1 VAGRPKTRQKRA
13 LEARL
18 EYERKRTEGQVRH
31 RQAAW
36 EQSNDTLVGPNGE
49 VIIRDEFPP
58 PFHEPTQK
66 QRAFWE
72 ACHDPGS
79 EEILFDGAIR
89 SGKTQ
94 AACKMIASWAWQ
106 YGGPNWKFVILRK
119 TYRELEDST
128 KAAFLR
134 GDGKM
139 PPACPPALISSFKK
153 ADETAILHNG
163 AEILFRSAENPF
175 ETGDKIRNVTI
186 AGFMI
191 DQVEELAGDD
201 YFQLYETL
209 CSRMSDPRGPGKA
222 LLVANPGPE
231 DHWVFK
237 RFVADGAQET
247 YPFTRRVHVKLDEN
261 AWNLPERY
269 IEMMK
274 RRESTN
280 NMWYK
285 RFILGEWGAFG
296 GKRFQSWDRHLHVVE
311 PFEIPP
317 EWEIVVGMDYG
328 WSNPT
333 CAIYCAIDFEGRWWV
348 VGEHYEAE
356 KPVSYHANAMKT
368 LERDLHISPSSIWM
382 DPSTW
387 AKKSEYES
395 PALEFADYGIFA
407 GRAQND
413 RLGGWNRI
421 DEMLGEMME
430 DGKPR
435 LRIFNTCPNLIRELP
450 SLRIKDG
457 TDDVEKENDHAADA
471 LRYAIMS
478 RMPHP
483 VPAEEED
490 DGDLRAR
497 LARRALERA
506 SERASHVYTP

>member
-1 VAGRPKTRQKRA
+1 MA
-13 LEARL
+13 ARL
-18 EYERKRTEGQVRH
+18 EAEKAKTAGLVRH
-31 RQAAW
+31 KQAAW
-36 EQSNDTLVGPNGE
+36 QQVGTPTIGADGSI
-49 VIIRDEFPP
+49 VVRDEFPP
-58 PFHEPTQK
+58 PFHEPTPK
-66 QRAFWE
+66 QREFWA
-72 ACHDPGS
+72 ACHDAHA

-94 AACKMIASWAWQ
+94 AACKMITSWAWQ

-139 PPACPPALISSFKK
+139 PPACPPALIANYRKQ
-153 ADETAILHNG
+153 DEMAVLHNG
-163 AEILFRSAENPF
+163 AEILFRSAENPA
-175 ETGDKIRNVTI
+175 ETEDKIRNVTI
-186 AGFMI
+186 AGFLI

-209 CSRMSDPRGPGKA
+209 CSRMSDPRGPSKA

-237 RFVADGAQET
+237 RFVAEGSRET
-247 YPFTRRVHVKLDEN
+247 YPWTRRVHVKLDEN
-261 AWNLPERY
+261 SWNLPERY
-269 IEMMK
+269 MEMMR

-280 NMWYK
+280 NMWYR

-296 GKRFQSWDRHLHVVE
+296 GKRFQSWDRNLHVCE
-311 PFEIPP
+311 PFEIPSD
-317 EWEIVVGMDYG
+317 WEIVVGMDYG
-328 WSNPT
+328 WANPT
-333 CAIYCAIDFEGRWWV
+333 VALYCAIDFDGRWWA
-348 VGEHYEAE
+348 VGEHYGSER
-356 KPVSYHANAMKT
+356 PISWHAKAMREIESSLNLT
-368 LERDLHISPSSIWM
+368 PSSYWM
-382 DPSTW
+382 DPSAW

-395 PALEFADYGIFA
+395 PSMEFADYGIYA

-421 DEMLGEMME
+421 DEMMGELME

-435 LRIFNTCPNLIRELP
+435 LRIFSTCTNLIRELP

-483 VPAEEED
+483 VQDETEED
-490 DGDLRAR
+490 EDMRERFARRVIERAR
-497 LARRALERA
+497 ERG
-506 SERASHVYTP
+506 RYVYTP